1 MSKIK
6 KFFEFFD
13 DEDLKARHEIE
24 YLTGEIK
31 NFAKTVDVNFKDETI
46 ENFLSKIIYSFP
58 FMSAFMQA
66 SQSKGGEYKFRTFRV
81 LIKYTEEDKFYNFI
95 ATDDT
100 IMVALGIKI
109 LGNNKYDTF
118 VMIDDINEEDVRV
131 FEEDNVSYQELCEI
145 IAHVYIQE
153 ITNVDFY
160 DLIKYNFEEIIVRSN

>member
-1 MSKIK
+1 
-6 KFFEFFD
+6 
-13 DEDLKARHEIE
+13 
-24 YLTGEIK
+24 
-31 NFAKTVDVNFKDETI
+31 
-46 ENFLSKIIYSFP
+46 
-58 FMSAFMQA
+58 
-66 SQSKGGEYKFRTFRV
+66 
-81 LIKYTEEDKFYNFI
+81 
-95 ATDDT
+95 
-100 IMVALGIKI
+100 MVALGVKI